1 MTEPLFQN
9 RSVLVG
15 LLLGVLGL
23 TRIWAMAA
31 TGAAA
36 LPHTLAALTV
46 LIPAVLFGVFLRRIW
61 PAAVGLVLV
70 VMIELS
76 LR

>member
-1 MTEPLFQN
+1 
-9 RSVLVG
+9 
-15 LLLGVLGL
+15 
-23 TRIWAMAA
+23 MAA
-31 TGAAA
+31 TGVAA

-61 PAAVGLVLV
+61 PAAAGLILV
-70 VMIELS
+70 VAIELS